1 MPPSRVNVLSLDE
14 LIARFGRPRDTPL
27 VFTNGCFELLHPGHV
42 SYLAAARALGGQL
55 VVGVNTDDS
64 ARRLGKSKPGS
75 AMEDERPLVGE
86 RDRAVVVAALESVDA
101 VCLFDEDTPRE
112 LVAELLPD
120 VLVKGGDWALDE
132 IVGRAEVEAAGGR
145 VELIPFVEGYSTTEL
160 LNRIRGGSS

>member
-1 MPPSRVNVLSLDE
+1 MPPSRVNVLSHDE